1 MPVAAQLSEKTI
13 DAVLDKLATDDDF
26 RARFQKNP
34 REATRSLGIKDEAIE
49 NLSEEPVAKL
59 ADKDSF
65 AKSKTQVRKQLV
77 EARAPFNPI
86 SLDMPEN

>member
-34 REATRSLGIKDEAIE
+34 REATRSLGIKDPAIE
-49 NLSEEPVAKL
+49 DVSSAPVETL
-59 ADKDSF
+59 ADKKAFS
-65 AKSKTQVRKQLV
+65 KSRDQVRKQLV
-77 EARAPFNPI
+77 AAKAPFHPI
-86 SLDMPEN
+86 TLDMPEQ